1 MPAKNSWCQ
10 SMRAAVRR
18 SSGSSSRCRRHSR
31 HEPASSS
38 VTSRPQPEQAV
49 MVWWARFQ
57 PRHAS
62 HSHLFVRVAPQAKQ
76 SVQESTGG

>member
-1 MPAKNSWCQ
+1 
-10 SMRAAVRR
+10 
-18 SSGSSSRCRRHSR
+18 
-31 HEPASSS
+31 
-38 VTSRPQPEQAV
+38 

-76 SVQESTGG
+76 SVQESTGGWGALRWQRAQSPFAQ